1 MNSTSTQKI
10 RPNYAPEV
18 RQRAVRM
25 VLDHQ
30 GDYPSRW
37 AAIESVAK
45 KIGYAPQSLHEWV
58 RKTEVDS
65 GKRAGVPTDTAEKMK
80 ALEREVRELRKANEI
95 LRKASAYFAQ
105 AELDRPFKR

>member
-1 MNSTSTQKI
+1 MNNTSTQKA
-10 RPNYAPEV
+10 RTNYAPEV

-45 KIGYAPQSLHEWV
+45 KIGCAPQSLHDWV
-58 RKTEVDS
+58 KKT
-65 GKRAGVPTDTAEKMK
+65 
-80 ALEREVRELRKANEI
+80 
-95 LRKASAYFAQ
+95 
-105 AELDRPFKR
+105 

>member
-1 MNSTSTQKI
+1 MNNTSTQKT

-45 KIGYAPQSLHEWV
+45 KIGCAPQSLHDWV
-58 RKTEVDS
+58 KKTEVNS
-65 GKRAGVPTDTAEKMK
+65 GKRAGVPTDMAEKMK
-80 ALEREVRELRKANEI
+80 ALEREVRELRQANEI

>member
-1 MNSTSTQKI
+1 MSNTTTQKI

-37 AAIESVAK
+37 AAIESVAQ
-45 KIGYAPQSLHEWV
+45 KIGCAPQSLHEWV

-80 ALEREVRELRKANEI
+80 ALEREVRELRQANEI

>member
-1 MNSTSTQKI
+1 MNIITTHKT

-30 GDYPSRW
+30 GDYQSRW
-37 AAIESVAK
+37 AAIESVAE
-45 KIGYAPQSLHEWV
+45 KIGCAPQSLHEWV

-65 GKRAGVPTDTAEKMK
+65 GKRAGVPTDMAEKMK
-80 ALEREVRELRKANEI
+80 ALERENRELRQANEI

-105 AELDRPFKR
+105 AERAP

>member
-1 MNSTSTQKI
+1 MNNTTVPNK
-10 RPNYAPEV
+10 RPNYAPEI

-37 AAIESVAK
+37 AAIESVAQ
-45 KIGYAPQSLHEWV
+45 KIGCAPQSLHEWV
-58 RKTEVDS
+58 RKTEVDR
-65 GKRAGVPTDTAEKMK
+65 GKRAGVPSDTAEKMK
-80 ALEREVRELRKANEI
+80 ALEREVRELRQANEI

-105 AELDRPFKR
+105 AELDRPYRK